1 MSKESI
7 EVLELIKEMRESK
20 AKDLLQ
26 KLGGKKCD

>member
-7 EVLELIKEMRESK
+7 EVLRLIREMRETK

-26 KLGGKKCD
+26 KLGDEK